1 MKNIIDALTDSYSL
15 EGEFEVQKSIQFI
28 QNMEDIE
35 LLKPYAIKLLQ
46 TNARQA
52 HFVSSAIE
60 LIARQQAY
68 VVRLESKLQKKKATL
83 WDRIRYVLFNKK
95 SGNLILFCNIKP
107 CCRFMHHTS
116 KLICSCCFTKFIG
129 SFRLSMIKNLTYIW
143 IVWESY

>member
-28 QNMEDIE
+28 EKLEDIE

-68 VVRLESKLQKKKATL
+68 VVRLESKVQKKKATL
-83 WDRIRYVLFNKK
+83 WDRIKYVLFNKK
-95 SGNLILFCNIKP
+95 SGN
-107 CCRFMHHTS
+107 
-116 KLICSCCFTKFIG
+116 
-129 SFRLSMIKNLTYIW
+129 
-143 IVWESY
+143 